1 MNPFYTVETLS
12 SLSLV
17 EIKAIARKI
26 GAVPTA
32 DLRKRASWVE
42 AIINSQAARIQ
53 SVADELVAEITA
65 DIDAVADAA
74 QAAVY
79 QGDSESQRNFEER
92 MVESL
97 ELLANVQAKINSQL
111 EEVQGQMASIRGVIA
126 RIDAVITPPE
136 IWWYDNTKG
145 TVTIAGEKR
154 QFEVLALYGNPTVQ
168 VLSSAGIWIDSRW
181 HTAKN
186 NRYINAILAE
196 IPNHIQR
203 IHDRIL
209 LSDPI
214 AHDCDNEIWEDGEL
228 VGYTDDEPPNRG
240 DNGRGRIE
248 SEWIEF

>member
-1 MNPFYTVETLS
+1 MFPVYTAEVLL

-17 EIKAIARKI
+17 EVKAIARKI

-42 AIINSQAARIQ
+42 AIINSQASKIQ

-79 QGDSESQRNFEER
+79 QGESEAHRELEEQ
-92 MVESL
+92 L
-97 ELLANVQAKINSQL
+97 AATQKLLASVQTTLSN
-111 EEVQGQMASIRGVIA
+111 QMAEVRGLIA
-126 RIDAVITPPE
+126 RIDAVIAPSKVE
-136 IWWYDNTKG
+136 FWWHDNQRG
-145 TVTIAGEKR
+145 TVTVDNEKR
-154 QFEVLALYGNPTVQ
+154 QFEVIHLYGHPVVQ
-168 VLSSAGIWIDSRW
+168 VLSSKGQWVDSRW
-181 HTAKN
+181 ASAKN

-196 IPNHIQR
+196 IPSHIQR

-228 VGYTDDEPPNRG
+228 IGYTNDQPPGRG
-240 DNGRGRIE
+240 DGRGRIE
-248 SEWIEF
+248 F